1 MPESHVFLS
10 DLDQRIYLDY
20 LRFVVERIHTV
31 VVATVDDTGHPVTA
45 AIDMMDC
52 DEDGLLFLTA
62 RGKGFYR
69 RLTEHRYLA
78 LTGMVGAS
86 TMERVAVSAAGEVRE
101 EGPQLLPRL
110 FARNPYMLGI
120 YPNEEARRSLTVMRL
135 WRGSGEWFDL
145 SKHPVER
152 ASFAWGG
159 TADETAREP
168 YRITDACI
176 SCGACAK
183 VCPQSCIEPGEGSDD
198 LYVIEQAHCLHCGAC
213 LEACPVGAVVRRGKD
228 ESEPGEQR
236 PKLLTM
242 TINCEI
248 MPGLP

>member
-1 MPESHVFLS
+1 MSESHAFPS
-10 DLDQRIYLDY
+10 DLDRRTYLDY

-31 VVATVDDTGHPVTA
+31 VVATVGDAGHPVTA

-69 RLTEHRYLA
+69 RLIERRYLA
-78 LTGMVGAS
+78 LTGMVGKS
-86 TMERVAVSAAGEVRE
+86 TMERMAVSVAGDVRE

-110 FARNPYMLGI
+110 FARNPYMLDI

-145 SKHPVER
+145 SKHPIER

-159 TADETAREP
+159 ADGSGDREP
-168 YRITDACI
+168 YSITDACI
-176 SCGACAK
+176 GCGACAK
-183 VCPQSCIEPGEGSDD
+183 VCPQGCIGQGVGPGDP
-198 LYVIEQAHCLHCGAC
+198 YVIEQPHCLHCGAC
-213 LEACPVGAVVRRGKD
+213 LEVCSVGAVVRRG
-228 ESEPGEQR
+228 
-236 PKLLTM
+236 
-242 TINCEI
+242 
-248 MPGLP
+248 

>member
-1 MPESHVFLS
+1 MPMQESPMPEPHAFPP
-10 DLDQRIYLDY
+10 DLDRRTCLDY

-31 VVATVDDTGHPVTA
+31 VVATVDDADHPVTA

-69 RLTEHRYLA
+69 RLAERRYLA
-78 LTGMVGAS
+78 LTGMVGES
-86 TMERVAVSAAGEVRE
+86 TMERVAVSVAGEVRE

-110 FARNPYMLGI
+110 FERNPYMLDI

-145 SKHPVER
+145 SKHPIER

-159 TADETAREP
+159 AGDPEAREP

-176 SCGACAK
+176 GFGCGACMG
-183 VCPQSCIEPGEGSDD
+183 VCPQGCIQPGVGPDD
-198 LYVIEQAHCLHCGAC
+198 PYVIEQAHCLHCGAC
-213 LEACPVGAVVRRGKD
+213 LEVCPVEAVVRQG
-228 ESEPGEQR
+228 
-236 PKLLTM
+236 
-242 TINCEI
+242 
-248 MPGLP
+248 

>member
-1 MPESHVFLS
+1 MKKNPMPEPHAFPS
-10 DLDQRIYLDY
+10 DLDRRTYLDY

-31 VVATVDDTGHPVTA
+31 VVATVDDAGHPVTA

-69 RLTEHRYLA
+69 RLAERRYLA
-78 LTGMVGAS
+78 LTGVVGES
-86 TMERVAVSAAGEVRE
+86 TMERVAVSVAGEVRE

-110 FARNPYMLGI
+110 FARNPYMLDI

-145 SKHPVER
+145 SKHPIER

-159 TADETAREP
+159 AGAPEAREP
-168 YRITDACI
+168 NRITDACI
-176 SCGACAK
+176 GFGCGACMG
-183 VCPQSCIEPGEGSDD
+183 VCPQGCIQPGVGPDD
-198 LYVIEQAHCLHCGAC
+198 PYVIEQAHCLHCGAC
-213 LEACPVGAVVRRGKD
+213 LEVCPVEAVVRQG
-228 ESEPGEQR
+228 
-236 PKLLTM
+236 
-242 TINCEI
+242 
-248 MPGLP
+248 